1 MCDVH
6 EMKDA
11 VFVLVCASAALYDDA
26 TYIDPGDEDATGTL
40 QGRSSSSSGAS
51 ASGGVPLCTMVQYG
65 QLVVRR
71 ASHADRP
78 PRLGKDDILVRFH
91 VNAAM
96 ECTKYAADL
105 TQFLTAVERPV
116 QIVNL
121 DPANDTV
128 PYPCAVSL
136 SELISVRDVMA
147 ELDLGPNV
155 RFFPDAGRHA
165 VLYGIPR
172 TQPRLAREPAC
183 GAGQR
188 LCHL

>member
-1 MCDVH
+1 
-6 EMKDA
+6 
-11 VFVLVCASAALYDDA
+11 
-26 TYIDPGDEDATGTL
+26 
-40 QGRSSSSSGAS
+40 
-51 ASGGVPLCTMVQYG
+51 
-65 QLVVRR
+65 
-71 ASHADRP
+71 
-78 PRLGKDDILVRFH
+78 
-91 VNAAM
+91 M

-128 PYPCAVSL
+128 PYPCAISL

-155 RFFPDAGRHA
+155 RLLPDAGRHA

-183 GAGQR
+183 GAGER